1 MNESFKR
8 MQITPIMAAEML
20 RHNRG
25 NRSMSQTTV
34 DIYAHQMSSGR
45 WRLCDNDPICLTA
58 GDDYVLLNGQHRLQA
73 VVKSRVTCE
82 FWVNTVAKKENFD
95 VMDIGHNRKVGAI
108 LQIKGYKN
116 ADRMSSIV
124 GATLKL
130 RKGFMIFS
138 GCGKNKTTTTM
149 RGGKRF
155 MPQDIE
161 EEYLQH
167 RDAYDICVQQAER
180 CYKSGR
186 ICTKKALGGYMAY
199 LIIDIG
205 YAPQVVINFFDL
217 LTDTSKPAPVCI
229 SGIRK
234 TLFNNLGDRKKI
246 EDSFKQK
253 MVIKAWNYYITGQEN
268 KIVRVTD
275 RDEDISFVKYQF
287 NNYEN

>member
-1 MNESFKR
+1 
-8 MQITPIMAAEML
+8 
-20 RHNRG
+20 
-25 NRSMSQTTV
+25 
-34 DIYAHQMSSGR
+34 
-45 WRLCDNDPICLTA
+45 
-58 GDDYVLLNGQHRLQA
+58 
-73 VVKSRVTCE
+73 
-82 FWVNTVAKKENFD
+82 
-95 VMDIGHNRKVGAI
+95 
-108 LQIKGYKN
+108 
-116 ADRMSSIV
+116 
-124 GATLKL
+124 
-130 RKGFMIFS
+130 
-138 GCGKNKTTTTM
+138 
-149 RGGKRF
+149 
-155 MPQDIE
+155 
-161 EEYLQH
+161 
-167 RDAYDICVQQAER
+167 
-180 CYKSGR
+180 
-186 ICTKKALGGYMAY
+186 MAY